1 MITNSIQLA
10 ESVKVYNSH
19 CYDIGQGVDLKN
31 YDNSINYPLPQ
42 DMRDIKRPII
52 GYMGWI
58 TSLRLDANLL
68 YEVAAS
74 LNYSFVLVG
83 GEDDLFKKHPLHTLD
98 NVYFLGEKPQ
108 TETVNYMAHFDVCI
122 NPQLINNIT
131 IGNYPRKVDEYLALG
146 KPVVATRTETM
157 RIFNDYVWNCTN
169 KREYLYAINQAL
181 SEAND
186 RDKQQKRIEFAH
198 THSWANSVN
207 KLYKAIIEKKSSYG
221 IN

>member
-1 MITNSIQLA
+1 
-10 ESVKVYNSH
+10 
-19 CYDIGQGVDLKN
+19 
-31 YDNSINYPLPQ
+31 
-42 DMRDIKRPII
+42 
-52 GYMGWI
+52 MGWI

-186 RDKQQKRIEFAH
+186 RDKQQKRIAFAH